1 MDEDKRKL
9 YLDDAIT
16 HLDDIEHIR
25 LRISMYL
32 GTIGPIGLYKLD
44 CEPIQNALDE
54 AMEGF
59 GDIIKVTLDSEKNLM
74 VVEDWG
80 RGIPITKM
88 KAVFT
93 ESHTGGKF
101 NNNTYKFHAGANG
114 TGNAV
119 VAALTDWLQVEVYRE
134 GFELDGEVVPA
145 KHGRIVL
152 ERGIV
157 KDEFYEDLP
166 NGIPKGK
173 HRGTTVSYITDET
186 VLKTREHDVKKLC
199 DQFNNLS
206 YSNNGIRF
214 IFDHDGKVEEFYHTG
229 GVKEQISD
237 FINAK
242 KLKPVIPTVDFYC
255 DEAHFDF
262 NVIFTY
268 GTSNGGDSNIVS
280 YVNGNT
286 TPLHG
291 FHVGSLRAGASL
303 ALTDYVKENPDIV
316 PKSMQK
322 LNISGTLIS
331 DNIIAVIGVR
341 HEDPL
346 FDGQTKDSFKSLD
359 VQEPIKQTT
368 RRVFGKWLRDNPQQA
383 KKLVSMM
390 IDYAKYEE
398 ERKKLKKN
406 LIESKAAKSAFAAN
420 GVDPTKY
427 TTCRSNN
434 PEEKELFI
442 VEGDSAG
449 GNVVLAQDREF
460 QALYCLTGKILN
472 VIKANKNNLS
482 KVILE
487 LVQILGMGLPTGGNV
502 PNYKNL
508 QYHKIIILTDADDDG
523 AHIATLLL
531 AFFYTF
537 YPKLIEDG
545 RIFIANPPIKKLT
558 MSNGKYFYI
567 HTEADF
573 DRLMS
578 NFIVESFDIISAKNG
593 YKLSKGFFKEFIH
606 NLNGYDILMDNH
618 ANSLAIDPNL
628 LEYIVVNI
636 QILTQC
642 TDDVNGRFNR
652 EFYKR
657 TGFFVHKMVGQPY
670 YTFDRGTY
678 HANLRLDQN
687 FISRHFDE
695 ISYKLNQ
702 IMFYGV
708 ALKGKRSGKVYRGTI
723 YNLMKIMYGI
733 LGPKIDI
740 KRFKGLGEM
749 KYEDLSETTINP
761 TTRLLTQVSMPD
773 AEKADKAMQ
782 IFMNDTFI
790 KYKRLFYAGRV
801 DFD

>member
-1 MDEDKRKL
+1 MDDTIKPVI
-9 YLDDAIT
+9 YDDSNIQTLDSISA
-16 HLDDIEHIR
+16 IR
-25 LRISMYL
+25 LRPAMYVD
-32 GTIGPIGLYKLD
+32 GIGEPGLYKID
-44 CEPIQNALDE
+44 CEGVQNVFDE
-54 AMEGF
+54 YLVGRCSKCFVEY
-59 GDIIKVTLDSEKNLM
+59 DSNTGRM
-74 VVEDWG
+74 RIEDDG
-80 RGIPITKM
+80 AGIPVGKIVDIFTK
-88 KAVFT
+88 A
-93 ESHTGGKF
+93 HTGGKF
-101 NNNTYKFHAGANG
+101 NRKAYQISSGQNG
-114 TGNAV
+114 VGLKAVNA
-119 VAALTDWLQVEVYRE
+119 LSDRLCVEVWRE
-134 GFELDGEVVPA
+134 GYINNEGENVPPKHAILHFNKGILVDSKFEDVPGST
-145 KHGRIVL
+145 KHGTVL
-152 ERGIV
+152 EYYSDDDIMKTNVRNVKRFSDYLDMNSYLLPGIFI
-157 KDEFYEDLP
+157 KY
-166 NGIPKGK
+166 
-173 HRGTTVSYITDET
+173 TVDG
-186 VLKTREHDVKKLC
+186 RE
-199 DQFNNLS
+199 N
-206 YSNNGIRF
+206 
-214 IFDHDGKVEEFYHTG
+214 IFKHDGGIDELFMNRFVRDKKVKVMFEPIH
-229 GVKEQISD
+229 V
-237 FINAK
+237 
-242 KLKPVIPTVDFYC
+242 
-255 DEAHFDF
+255 
-262 NVIFTY
+262 
-268 GTSNGGDSNIVS
+268 NGSEHMFSYDLVFSYNPLNTGDSNIVS
-280 YVNGNT
+280 AVNGNN

-291 FHVGSLRAGASL
+291 VHVSSFRAGSAL
-303 ALTDYVKENPDIV
+303 ALTDYIKENQDLI
-316 PKSMQK
+316 PKALK
-322 LNISGTLIS
+322 NVNISGTIIS
-331 DNIIAVIGVR
+331 DNIVAVVTVKHR
-341 HEDPL
+341 EPL
-346 FDGQTKDSFKSLD
+346 YSGQTKEAFKSDD

-368 RRVFGKWLRDNPQQA
+368 RRVFGKWLRDNPQHA

-406 LIESKAAKSAFAAN
+406 LIESKAAKSAFASN

-773 AEKADKAMQ
+773 AEKADRAMQ